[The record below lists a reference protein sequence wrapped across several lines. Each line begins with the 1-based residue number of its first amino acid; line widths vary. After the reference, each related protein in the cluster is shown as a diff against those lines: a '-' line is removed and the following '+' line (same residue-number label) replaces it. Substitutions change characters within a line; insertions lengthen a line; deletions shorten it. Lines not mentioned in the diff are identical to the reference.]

1 MVNITYYLDVV
12 SSWCFYSEST
22 WALLKSR
29 YGDVARFDWRI
40 ATIPESGLPRTRE
53 EEEWYYRRSGT
64 MVGRV
69 PMLHS
74 GWWEPGI
81 SEYLAPNAVA
91 EAARDHGCHDDSVRL
106 ALAAAAMEEGLQVG
120 RWEVAASVA
129 APLLGMSAE
138 ELEAT
143 ARSDAVVDRVRRS
156 TRDFF
161 DLQVTQRPAFVIR
174 DEIDDR
180 AVFSGLIQPQPL
192 IAAIDQMIAD
202 CRAYRSWTAHFGQPG

>member
-29 YGDVARFDWRI
+29 YGEVATFDWKI
-40 ATIPESGLPRTRE
+40 ATIPVAGLPRTRE

-81 SEYLAPNAVA
+81 KEYLAPNAVA
-91 EAARDHGCHDDSVRL
+91 EAARDYGCSDDSVRL
-106 ALAAAAMEEGLQVG
+106 ALAAAAMEKGLKVG
-120 RWEVAASVA
+120 QWEVAASVA
-129 APLLGMSAE
+129 APLLGMNAKD
-138 ELEAT
+138 LETT
-143 ARSDAVVDRVRRS
+143 ARSDAVMDRVRKS
-156 TRDFF
+156 TRAFF
-161 DLQVTQRPAFVIR
+161 DLQVTQRPTFVIR

-192 IAAIDQMIAD
+192 IAAVDQMIAD
-202 CRAYRSWTAHFGQPG
+202 CRAYRSWKAHFGEPG